1 VLAKP
6 ALGKRSLVFSA
17 YSDYRVATINN
28 AGCSPAVHCSAGS
41 AAANRQT
48 AARGLKTKESTIMFK
63 GGMGNIMKQAQA
75 MQEKMQRAQE
85 EIARMEVTGEAGA
98 GMVKVT
104 MLGNHNVRRVSI
116 DDSLMQDDKEM
127 LEDLIAAAINDAVR
141 RVEESSKEK
150 MAGVAGGM
158 QLPPGFKMP
167 F

>member
-1 VLAKP
+1 
-6 ALGKRSLVFSA
+6 
-17 YSDYRVATINN
+17 
-28 AGCSPAVHCSAGS
+28 
-41 AAANRQT
+41 
-48 AARGLKTKESTIMFK
+48 MFK